1 MLCYTTSLKSSA
13 RSIRAC
19 SVARGWVSRLQRRAA
34 ALTGV
39 LQAGAA
45 SCVVLAAAP
54 GTAWAAGA
62 ATDGVWGPL
71 KNWPLVAVHA
81 VLLPDGKVLSYGSR
95 ADGQQ
100 TANFEINIWDN
111 TGDPGTGHMLLPNGT
126 GVDMFCSSQLL
137 LPPTSASS
145 TPQVFVAGGDNWTG
159 TGTTNT
165 GNRDTVVINPGT
177 GVLQRSAQMNRARWY
192 STSTTLPNGEIYIQG
207 GSGGTDRPEVRQTNG
222 SFRALS
228 GADTAGLQ
236 FMYPR
241 NFITPDGRL
250 FGYDGAGAM
259 YFVNPADAGSVTRVG
274 NFQGQYG
281 SADASA
287 AMFRPGRILQ
297 FGGNSNGALV
307 IDVTGANPVVTPT
320 QSMATQRRLASA
332 TILADGRVMAAGG
345 GRVFNDPA
353 TAENR
358 IEIWD
363 PTTGQWTLGPA
374 AARPRLYHANALLL
388 PDASVLVTGGGAP
401 STSPQLNAQIYYPS
415 YLYNASGQRATRPTI
430 ANAPAWLDI
439 GKTFALTL
447 GSAQNVSRMVLVKTG
462 SATHNW
468 NMEQRYVELAF
479 AGSGTQWS
487 VQAPARSGEAPPGYY
502 MLFVFDQAG
511 VPSIARI
518 VRIGVAPVANP
529 QTMPTLTNPGSQSTL
544 RGTSVS
550 LQLAA
555 TDPNGD
561 LLRFAAT
568 GLPAGLSLNAI
579 TGSITGSPTTE
590 GNYNVVLAVSDGVNS
605 SSVSLVWSV
614 AQSQPLALGALPIPT
629 PTVSGNT
636 IGFTAAATGQ
646 GVQYQW
652 DFGDGSAPTA
662 WSANAA
668 VNKSYALAGSYV
680 VTLRVR
686 SSSGEQISRSFLQT
700 IYYPTTANAP
710 TASTGMLIETPAGGN
725 ARLWVVNADDESVAV
740 FDAVTRA
747 RLGIVRVGAD
757 PRTIALAPSGLLWVT
772 NKRGASISVI
782 DPATRTVVRTVAL
795 PAASQPHGVAMSP
808 TAARAFVALEATGQ
822 LLALDTT
829 TYATVGSLALGPN
842 VRHVSV
848 SANGADVYVS
858 RFITP
863 MLPGESTATISTS
876 AAVGAQVLQV
886 NAANLSLVRTSV
898 LAHRDLPD
906 AENQGSGVPNYLG
919 AAVISPDGRQAYVP
933 SKLDNVKRGT
943 LRNNAALN
951 FQNTVRAA
959 SSRLALTGALAG
971 REDPAGR
978 IDHDNASMASAA
990 LFDARGTL
998 LFVALETSRE
1008 VAVIDAHSARQL
1020 MRINV
1025 GRAPQALALS
1035 ADGLT
1040 LYISNFMDRSVSV
1053 HDLRPLL
1060 QQGLYSAPQL
1070 ALLGT
1075 VSSERLPVAVLQGK
1089 QFFYDARDT
1098 RLARDSYMSCASCH
1112 NDGGQDGRVW
1122 DFTQSGEG
1130 LRNTISLRGRAAGQ
1144 GRLHWSANFDEIQDF
1159 EGQIRALA
1167 GGTGL
1172 MSDADFNTGTRRD
1185 PLGDR
1190 KAGISAP
1197 LDALAA
1203 YVASLNTSDPS
1214 PLRLANGNLT
1224 TQAIAGRTVFA
1235 AQCASCHAGV
1245 DFTDSAK
1252 QVLHDVGTQSA
1263 SSGKRLF
1270 GPLWGIDAPTL
1281 RDVWATAP
1289 YLHDG
1294 RAATLADAVRA
1305 HVRTTLNATDL
1316 AAVVAYV
1323 GQIGGNEVQAPASEA
1338 RLLLRA
1344 QATWADYAGAAF
1356 DVRLNGTVV
1365 ASGQLDSITPVELP
1379 IQSAALNSGD
1389 RVDVVFKNDAFS
1401 NGQDRNLAVS
1411 WLQVDG
1417 SNRINAT
1424 APGVLIDVG
1433 TGAAAF
1439 DGLDVVTGASMGGWI
1454 PWDAAIR
1461 FTLPTLAGGSN
1472 ITVRGSATLA
1482 GGVGAAIEVR
1492 LNGVVVG
1499 SRMVSNTTVQDWVF
1513 ETPPVQL
1520 GDRIDIVFVNDA
1532 IIGGVDRNLYVQSVT
1547 AAGMTVLST
1556 ASGVTLDEGF
1566 GADAFDGINVVP
1578 GDLFGGWLP
1587 WNGALRLRLPN

>member
-1 MLCYTTSLKSSA
+1 MSASYAPRLDRLSVSSA
-13 RSIRAC
+13 LAGFGRAK
-19 SVARGWVSRLQRRAA
+19 RLRA
-34 ALTGV
+34 L
-39 LQAGAA
+39 AGGA
-45 SCVVLAAAP
+45 SCLLSTLLTSAAV
-54 GTAWAAGA
+54 WAGP
-62 ATDGVWGPL
+62 ATVGNWGPL
-71 KNWPLVAVHA
+71 SAWPLVAVHA

-95 ADGQQ
+95 ADGRQS
-100 TANFEINIWDN
+100 ANFEISVWDN
-111 TGDPGTGHMLLPNGT
+111 TGNPGTGHMVFPNGT

-137 LPPTSASS
+137 LPPTSPTS

-159 TGTTNT
+159 TGVTNT
-165 GNRDTVVINPGT
+165 GNRDTVVINPAT
-177 GVLQRSAQMNRARWY
+177 GALQRSAQMNRARWY
-192 STSTTLPNGEIYIQG
+192 STSTMLLNGEIYIQG
-207 GSGGTDRPEVRQTNG
+207 GTGGTDQPEVRATNG

-228 GADTAGLQ
+228 GANTSGLQ

-241 NFITPDGRL
+241 NFIAPDGRL

-259 YFVNPADAGSVTRVG
+259 YFVNPAGTGSLVGAG
-274 NFQGQYG
+274 NFPGQYG
-281 SADASA
+281 SADSSA

-307 IDVTGANPVVTPT
+307 IDVTGPNPVVTPT
-320 QSMATQRRLASA
+320 QSMATQRRLATA
-332 TILADGRVMAAGG
+332 TVLADGRVMAVGG
-345 GRVFNDPA
+345 GRSWNDPA

-358 IEIWD
+358 IEIWN
-363 PTTGQWTLGPA
+363 PQTGQWTLGPA

-388 PDASVLVTGGGAP
+388 PDASVLVTGGGAAGN
-401 STSPQLNAQIYYPS
+401 SGPQPGELNAQIYYPS
-415 YLYNASGQRATRPTI
+415 YLFNASGQRAARPTI

-439 GKTFALTL
+439 GKTFALTMS
-447 GSAQNVSRMVLVKTG
+447 SAQTISRVALLKTG

-479 AGSGTQWS
+479 AGSGTQWT
-487 VQAPARSGEAPPGYY
+487 VQAPARAGEAPPGYY
-502 MLFVFDQAG
+502 MLFVFDSAG
-511 VPSIARI
+511 VPSVARI

-529 QTMPTLTNPGSQSTL
+529 QTMPTLVNPGAQSTA
-544 RGTSVS
+544 RGSSVS

-561 LLRFAAT
+561 LMRFAAT
-568 GLPAGLSLNAI
+568 GLPAGLSLNAT
-579 TGSITGSPTTE
+579 TGLITGSPSTA
-590 GNYNVVLAVSDGVNS
+590 GSFNVVLAVSDGVNS
-605 SSVSLVWSV
+605 RSVSLVWAV
-614 AQSQPLALGALPIPT
+614 TQPQALALTALPVPSPAVT
-629 PTVSGNT
+629 GNSISFNAT
-636 IGFTAAATGQ
+636 ATGQ

-652 DFGDGSAPTA
+652 DFGDGSPPTT
-662 WSANAA
+662 WSANGAA
-668 VNKSYALAGSYV
+668 SKNYTQAGSYV

-686 SSSGEQISRSFLQT
+686 SSSGELISRSFLQT
-700 IYYPTTANAP
+700 VYFPTTANAP
-710 TASTGMLIETPAGGN
+710 TASTGMLIETPASGN

-740 FDAVTRA
+740 FDTVTRA

-757 PRTIALAPSGLLWVT
+757 PRSIARAPNGLLWVT
-772 NKRGASISVI
+772 NKRGPSISVI
-782 DPATRTVVRTVAL
+782 DPATRAVVRTVAL

-808 TAARAFVALEATGQ
+808 TAARAFVVLEATGQ

-829 TYATVGSLALGPN
+829 TYATVASLVLGPN

-848 SANGADVYVS
+848 AANGADVYVS

-863 MLPGESTATISTS
+863 PLPGESTASISTP
-876 AAVGAQVLQV
+876 ATVGAQVLQV
-886 NAANLSLVRTSV
+886 NAANLNLVRTSI
-898 LAHRDLPD
+898 LAHRDVPD
-906 AENQGSGVPNYLG
+906 GENQGSGVPNYLG
-919 AAVISPDGRQAYVP
+919 AAVISPDGTQAYVP
-933 SKLDNVKRGT
+933 SKLDNIKRGM
-943 LRNNAALN
+943 LRNSAALN

-959 SSRLALTGALAG
+959 SSRLALTGVLLG

-1008 VAVIDAHSARQL
+1008 VAVIDAHGARQL
-1020 MRINV
+1020 MRIDV

-1035 ADGLT
+1035 ADGYT
-1040 LYISNFMDRSVSV
+1040 LYTSNFMDRTVSV

-1060 QQGLYSAPQL
+1060 QQGLYNAPQMAVL
-1070 ALLGT
+1070 SAVAT
-1075 VSSERLPVAVLQGK
+1075 ERLPATVLQGK

-1112 NDGGQDGRVW
+1112 NDGGEDGRVW
-1122 DFTQSGEG
+1122 DFTQNGEG

-1144 GRLHWSANFDEIQDF
+1144 GRVHWSANFDEIQDF

-1172 MSDADFNTGTRRD
+1172 MTDAAFNTGTRSD

-1190 KAGISAP
+1190 KSGLSAP

-1203 YVASLNTSDPS
+1203 YVASLNSTDRS
-1214 PLRLANGNLT
+1214 PLRQANGNLT
-1224 TQAIAGRTVFA
+1224 AQAVTGRTVFA
-1235 AQCASCHAGV
+1235 AQCASCHTGT
-1245 DFTDSAK
+1245 DYTDSAK
-1252 QVLHDVGTQSA
+1252 QVLHDIGTRRP
-1263 SSGKRLF
+1263 SSGGRLF

-1294 RAATLADAVRA
+1294 RAATIVEAVSA
-1305 HVRTTLNATDL
+1305 HVRTTLSASDL

-1323 GQIGGNEVQAPASEA
+1323 GQIGGDEVQAPASEA
-1338 RLLLRA
+1338 RLLVRA

-1365 ASGQLDSITPVELP
+1365 ASGQLDSVTPVELP
-1379 IQSAALNSGD
+1379 IQVAGLNSAD
-1389 RVDVVFKNDAFS
+1389 RLDVVFKNDAFS

-1411 WLQVDG
+1411 WIEVDR
-1417 SNRINAT
+1417 SNRIAAT
-1424 APGVLIDVG
+1424 ATGVVIDIG
-1433 TGAAAF
+1433 AGAAAF
-1439 DGLDVVTGASMGGWI
+1439 DGVDVVTGASMGGWI

-1461 FTLPTLAGGSN
+1461 FTLPTLGGGGN

-1482 GGVGAAIEVR
+1482 GGVGAAIELR

-1499 SRMVSNTTVQDWVF
+1499 ARVVSNTTVQDWVF
-1513 ETPPVQL
+1513 ETPPVQRA
-1520 GDRIDIVFVNDA
+1520 DRIDVVFVNDA
-1532 IIGGVDRNLYVQSVT
+1532 IVGGVDRNLYVQSVT
-1547 AAGMTVLST
+1547 AAGVTVLST

-1566 GADAFDGINVVP
+1566 GPGAFDGINVLP
-1578 GDLFGGWLP
+1578 GDIFGGWVP
-1587 WNGALRLRLPN
+1587 WNGALRLTLPN